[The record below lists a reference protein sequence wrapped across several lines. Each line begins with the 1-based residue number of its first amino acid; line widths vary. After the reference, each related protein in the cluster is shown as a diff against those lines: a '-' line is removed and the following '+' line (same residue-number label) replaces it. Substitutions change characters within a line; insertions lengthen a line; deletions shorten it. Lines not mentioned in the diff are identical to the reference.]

1 MEDEND
7 SREHKRAS
15 QIPTALS
22 KSFCPKTYQFRTG
35 CIPFSIAA
43 RWWLL
48 RRGVMPLSRRPAVN
62 RTWVCAGRAVD
73 ALVAWLGGLTGQT
86 RPDGSPVE
94 PGVRAPWASVTT
106 VSTWRTI
113 RWR

>member
-48 RRGVMPLSRRPAVN
+48 RRGVPPPFNHSW
-62 RTWVCAGRAVD
+62 TSFE
-73 ALVAWLGGLTGQT
+73 T
-86 RPDGSPVE
+86 
-94 PGVRAPWASVTT
+94 VTLHC
-106 VSTWRTI
+106 
-113 RWR
+113 

>member
-73 ALVAWLGGLTGQT
+73 ALVAWLGGADRSDQAGWVASRARGTCAMGVCYH
-86 RPDGSPVE
+86 SEHVE
-94 PGVRAPWASVTT
+94 DY
-106 VSTWRTI
+106 
-113 RWR
+113 